1 MFNGCKAADSPLK
14 AIASNRH
21 MLVLGLVSSFSVIQ
35 LAGVSVFLLLL
46 YLYLFLQIITG
57 KARIE
62 ISSPFLLYLFTALI
76 STFMPFLFGLPN
88 GYIANDVKGIINLCA
103 IFVFASTVIRSGNA
117 GERVSAFLIGLKW
130 SCRVQACWIVLQFV
144 LWTWMSIDINEQIF
158 VSLLGLVDKASQYK
172 GTGYVPTGLCWNA
185 GGIAPILFIGFFLE
199 KKRAAKLTVA
209 CVALLTQSATLTLGI
224 ALCLIFDLFG
234 RRELH
239 SGLNCLKLNK
249 GAILLTLVALPAIIV
264 LIIINTEVILGIVG
278 RLWEVFSYRLAG
290 LLSEGSTM
298 DSSTSA
304 HLGYLINIPQLLMS
318 SSLFNLMFGY
328 GNNCSG
334 FHYSNVTGQYAGETW
349 IVECDPTNI
358 LLNNGVIGFV
368 AYYFWIA
375 SGLHALRRFR
385 PLFLSVLVLMLM
397 GLTYNLQYVWVV
409 LFELLVFE
417 IASISD
423 CSEVSKNILI
433 GER

>member
-1 MFNGCKAADSPLK
+1 MFNGGNMLGLPSK
-14 AIASNRH
+14 AILSNRQ
-21 MLVLGLVSSFSVIQ
+21 MLVLGFVSSFSVIQ

-46 YLYLFLQIITG
+46 YLYLFLQIVTG

-62 ISSPFLLYLFTALI
+62 MSSSFLPYLFIASIT
-76 STFMPFLFGLPN
+76 TFMPFLFGLPN
-88 GYIANDVKGIINLCA
+88 GFIANDVKGIINLCA

-117 GERVSAFLIGLKW
+117 GERVGAFLIGLKW
-130 SCRVQACWIVLQFV
+130 SCRVQVCWIVLQFV
-144 LWTWMSIDINEQIF
+144 LWTWLSIDINEQLF
-158 VSLLGLVDKASQYK
+158 VSLLGLVDKASQFK

-199 KKRAAKLTVA
+199 KKWTAKLTVA
-209 CVALLTQSATLTLGI
+209 CAALLTQSATLTLGI
-224 ALCLIFDLFG
+224 VLCLILELFG
-234 RRELH
+234 HGELH
-239 SGLNCLKLNK
+239 LDLSLLKLNK
-249 GAILLTLVALPAIIV
+249 SAILLSLVTLPAIIV
-264 LIIINTEVILGIVG
+264 LIIINAEAILGIVG

-290 LLSEGSTM
+290 LFSEASTM
-298 DSSTSA
+298 DSSTDA
-304 HLGYLINIPQLLMS
+304 HLGYLINIPQLLLS
-318 SSLFNLMFGY
+318 SSFLNMMFGY

-358 LLNNGVIGFV
+358 LLNNGVIGFA

-375 SGLHALRRFR
+375 SGLLALRRCR
-385 PLFLSVLVLMLM
+385 PLFLSILVLILM
-397 GLTYNLQYVWVV
+397 GLTYNLQYIWVV

-417 IASISD
+417 VSSITGW
-423 CSEVSKNILI
+423 SEVSRNILI

>member
-14 AIASNRH
+14 AIVSNRH

-76 STFMPFLFGLPN
+76 STFMPFLFGLPT

-103 IFVFASTVIRSGNA
+103 IFVFASTVIRSENA

-130 SCRVQACWIVLQFV
+130 SCRVQVCWIVLQFV
-144 LWTWMSIDINEQIF
+144 LWTWMSTDINEQIF

-209 CVALLTQSATLTLGI
+209 CAALLTQSATLTLGI

-234 RRELH
+234 HGELH

-249 GAILLTLVALPAIIV
+249 GAILLTLVVLPTIIT
-264 LIIINTEVILGIVG
+264 LIIINLEVILGIVG

-290 LLSEGSTM
+290 LLSEAPTM

-349 IVECDPTNI
+349 IVECDLTNM

-423 CSEVSKNILI
+423 CSEVSKTS
-433 GER
+433 